1 MTILFICDEYPPGK
15 NGGIGTVVQVL
26 GRELVKQGHRVIV
39 AGLYRYRYGG
49 KDFEIDQGVEVWR
62 KRFGLNLN
70 LHENHRLY
78 NLLEKSPAS
87 IRRNLNGKKAFKKF
101 ISFIENVI
109 EKEGVEV
116 IEIPDWN
123 NFAFFIGFT
132 IKWPNFKAPLVL
144 KSHGSYT
151 YFNSEL
157 KIPLTKL
164 LKDTDIQLYKRANAY
179 SSVSAYTAEINR
191 KLFGIKEQIKILPNS
206 IEVKEFNSD
215 VLKAEQT
222 VIYTGT
228 LIQKKGI
235 FQLIKAWNL
244 VHKKLPSAELHVY
257 GKGNVKAL
265 IQLLDAEA
273 LNSVKIKGHVN
284 RSHLFN
290 ELRKASLAVFP
301 SYSETFGLMCI
312 EAMSVACPVIYTK
325 RSCGPE
331 IIQDKENGVLV
342 DPDNV
347 EEIATNIINLIENKD
362 LQEKYSKNGRA
373 TVLTKFN
380 INNSATEHIHYYEEV
395 INQFKQLHSK

>member
-101 ISFIENVI
+101 ISFIVNVI
-109 EKEGVEV
+109 DKEGVEV

-123 NFAFFIGFT
+123 NFTFFIGFT
-132 IKWPNFKAPLVL
+132 VKWPNFKAPLVL

-151 YFNSEL
+151 
-157 KIPLTKL
+157 KICHDFGKKPK
-164 LKDTDIQLYKRANAY
+164 KIVADTDAFLYKRADAITA
-179 SSVSAYTAEINR
+179 VSDHTAEISKKIFKPN
-191 KLFGIKEQIKILPNS
+191 KKIKTLYNG
-206 IEVKEFNSD
+206 IEVSSTQPALNRMPRKVVF
-215 VLKAEQT
+215 
-222 VIYTGT
+222 TGT
-228 LIQKKGI
+228 LIPAKGI
-235 FQLIKAWNL
+235 FQLIKAWNGVANKYKDAEL
-244 VHKKLPSAELHVY
+244 LIFGKGKTSELKKLIS
-257 GKGNVKAL
+257 K
-265 IQLLDAEA
+265 EA
-273 LNSVKIKGHVN
+273 ISSVKFMGHVP
-284 RSHLFN
+284 REVLFN
-290 ELRKASLAVFP
+290 ELANATLAVFP
-301 SYSETFGLMCI
+301 SYSETFGLAVV
-312 EAMSVACPVIYTK
+312 EAMSTGCPVIFTK

-331 IIQDKENGVLV
+331 IIQDGENGVLI

-347 EEIATNIINLIENKD
+347 EEIAANIINLIENKD

-373 TVLTKFN
+373 TALTKFN
-380 INNSATEHIHYYEEV
+380 ISNSATEHIRYYQEV
-395 INQFKQLHSK
+395 IKQFKQLHP